1 MPAWWLTGRAFES
14 ILALLKHEWEV
25 DLMAS
30 QQSSAILLHHSDFYC
45 PFSGL
50 LFRPLAQFLCKN
62 KKNASIGILSHVQH
76 IHCSLE
82 DRSHIPVGTQ
92 ENTAQLPLKYT
103 LNFPNFITLQ
113 PHHKTNTKVV
123 SNWEVDR
130 TLHKVLI

>member
-1 MPAWWLTGRAFES
+1 
-14 ILALLKHEWEV
+14 
-25 DLMAS
+25 MAS
-30 QQSSAILLHHSDFYC
+30 QQSSAFLLHHSDFYC

-62 KKNASIGILSHVQH
+62 KKNVSIGILSHVQH

-103 LNFPNFITLQ
+103 LNFSTFCHVATTTQDQHQSGEQLGSRQNITQGL
-113 PHHKTNTKVV
+113 HINAYHK
-123 SNWEVDR
+123 
-130 TLHKVLI
+130 